1 MVVFANPGYL
11 WLTLAVP
18 PLVWWW
24 LRRRGGA
31 VRHPSADL
39 LRHLPSRRA
48 RLARWG
54 GALLRGAAL
63 LSLAVAAAGPRVP
76 DLHTRIDTEGI
87 ALVMLVDVS
96 GSMAE
101 PDFDWNGRPVSRLEA
116 VKKVF
121 ELFLTGTAPDTPDGT
136 PLPPLAA
143 DFRGRA
149 TDLVGLVTFAT
160 RPETRCPLTLSHS
173 VLLRQLETEQPR
185 RVPGESETNLIDA
198 IAEGLHRLHSAG
210 PRRKVLVLLT
220 DGEHNVPQPRSGW
233 KKWQEA
239 GQVAVSLGVSI
250 YAIDAGGAGVPP
262 LGGSDLERPPKGG
275 PPTAEPSASPGQT
288 RAQAVQTLQELARM
302 THGQYFAARDTASL
316 LSACRG
322 IDALERTEVVSFQY
336 RRYHEGYP
344 YIALAALALFAAAI
358 GLELTVWRR
367 VP

>member
-1 MVVFANPGYL
+1 MLRFANPGYL
-11 WLTLAVP
+11 WLTLVVP
-18 PLVWWW
+18 LLVWWW

-48 RLARWG
+48 GVARWG
-54 GALLRGAAL
+54 GALLRGLAL
-63 LSLAVAAAGPRVP
+63 LALAVAAAGPRIP

-87 ALVMLVDVS
+87 ALMMLVDVS

-101 PDFDWNGRPVSRLEA
+101 PDFDWNGRPISRLEA

-136 PLPPLAA
+136 PLPPVAG

-149 TDLVGLVTFAT
+149 TDLVGLVVFAT

-173 VLLRQLETEQPR
+173 VLLHQLETEQPR
-185 RVPGESETNLIDA
+185 RVPGESETNIRDA
-198 IAEGLHRLHSAG
+198 IAVGLHRLHVAG

-220 DGEHNVPQPRSGW
+220 DGEDNVTQAPSGW
-233 KKWQEA
+233 KHVVEA
-239 GQVAVSLGVSI
+239 GQVAASLGVPI
-250 YAIDAGGAGVPP
+250 YAIDAGGVGASPSGSSDREKPP
-262 LGGSDLERPPKGG
+262 EGGTP
-275 PPTAEPSASPGQT
+275 AASPGQK
-288 RAQAVQTLQELARM
+288 RARAVKDLQDLARM
-302 THGQYFAARDTASL
+302 THGRYFAARDTAAL
-316 LSACRG
+316 LAACRG
-322 IDALERTEVVSFQY
+322 IDALERTDVHSFQY

-344 YIALAALALFAAAI
+344 YFALAALALFAAAL

>member
-1 MVVFANPGYL
+1 MLRFANPGYL
-11 WLTLAVP
+11 WLSLAVP

-48 RLARWG
+48 RVARWG

-63 LSLAVAAAGPRVP
+63 LTLAVAAAGPRIP

-121 ELFLTGTAPDTPDGT
+121 ELFLTGMAPDTPDGT
-136 PLPPLAA
+136 PLPPVAG

-149 TDLVGLVTFAT
+149 TDQVGLVVFAT

-173 VLLRQLETEQPR
+173 VLLRQLEAEQPR
-185 RVPGESETNLIDA
+185 RVPGESETNLSDA
-198 IAEGLHRLHSAG
+198 IAVGLYRLHSAG

-233 KKWQEA
+233 EKVCQA
-239 GQVAVSLGVSI
+239 GQVAASLGVPI
-250 YAIDAGGAGVPP
+250 YAIDAGGAGASPS
-262 LGGSDLERPPKGG
+262 GSPGLEKPANAGT
-275 PPTAEPSASPGQT
+275 PTAGPGDK
-288 RAQAVQTLQELARM
+288 RPQAVQTMQDLARM
-302 THGQYFAARDTASL
+302 THGRYFAARDTAAL
-316 LSACRG
+316 LAACRG
-322 IDALERTEVVSFQY
+322 IDALERSDVRSFQY

-344 YIALAALALFAAAI
+344 YFALAALALFAAAL